1 MKIEILERNYKAKD
15 KLKGLIEKK
24 LEKMQKYLGEE
35 ASARVVLSKT
45 HEREKM
51 EVNVRA
57 NGLFIRSEVESDNM
71 YANLDACLAKIER
84 QAIKYSTKLIDK
96 KRNNT
101 IDINDLLFY
110 DELPEFKAPKITKRK
125 EFELT
130 AISEDEAI
138 ENLELLGN
146 SFYVYKDARTGK
158 VCVMYKRN
166 DGDYGLII
174 TD

>member
-1 MKIEILERNYKAKD
+1 MKIEIVERNYKAKD
-15 KLKGLIEKK
+15 KLKDLIEKK
-24 LEKMQKYLGEE
+24 LDKMQKYLGKE

-51 EVNVRA
+51 EVNVRS

-71 YANLDACLAKIER
+71 YANLDNALAKIER
-84 QAIKYSTKLIDK
+84 QAIKYSGKLIDK

-130 AISEDEAI
+130 PMGEDEAI

-146 SFYVYKDARTGK
+146 SFYVYKDAKTDR

>member
-1 MKIEILERNYKAKD
+1 MKIEIVERNYKAKD
-15 KLKGLIEKK
+15 KLKDLIEKK
-24 LEKMQKYLGEE
+24 LEKMQKYLGKD

-51 EVNVRA
+51 EVNIKA
-57 NGLFIRSEVESDNM
+57 NGLFVRSEVETDNM
-71 YANLDACLAKIER
+71 YSNLDTCLAKIER
-84 QAIKYSTKLIDK
+84 QAIKYSGKLIDK

-125 EFELT
+125 EFEL
-130 AISEDEAI
+130 SPMSDSDAI

-146 SFYVYKDARTGK
+146 SFYVFKDAKTNAVK
-158 VCVMYKRN
+158 IVYKRN
-166 DGDYGLII
+166 DGDYGLIV

>member
-1 MKIEILERNYKAKD
+1 MKIEILERNYNAKD
-15 KLKGLIEKK
+15 KLKDLIEKK
-24 LEKMQKYLGEE
+24 LDKMQKYLGKD
-35 ASARVVLSKT
+35 ASCRVVLSKT

-71 YANLDACLAKIER
+71 YANLDNALAKIER

-130 AISEDEAI
+130 AMNEDEAI

-146 SFYVYKDARTGK
+146 SFYVYKDAKTDR